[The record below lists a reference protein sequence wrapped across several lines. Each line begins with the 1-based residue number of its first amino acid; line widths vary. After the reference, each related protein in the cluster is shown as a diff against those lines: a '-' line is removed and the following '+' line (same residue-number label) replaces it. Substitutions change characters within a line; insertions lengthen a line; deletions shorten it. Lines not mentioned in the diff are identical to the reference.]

1 MSSCKKSSDFYIDSE
16 THKIELVYVL
26 DSKQREFLTNI
37 LYEPPIYSTYAA
49 LSRILKQN
57 KYISSDL
64 PLLNRLRRK
73 EIKKRNQKH
82 KK

>member
-37 LYEPPIYSTYAA
+37 LYEPPIYTTYKV
-49 LSRILKQN
+49 LHRILKEN

-64 PLLNRLRRK
+64 SLLNRLRRK